1 MPGMRSFASDNNAG
15 AHPDILRAVAAANE
29 GHAIAYGD
37 DPWTRRA
44 EVKFREHF
52 GDGIAVFFVY
62 GGTGA
67 NVVSLRAAARSHH
80 AVLCSDVSHIN
91 NDECGAPEAVGRFKL
106 LAAPTPDGKLT
117 PELLRPFLHALGDQ
131 HHSQPR
137 ALSITQATEMGTV
150 YAPEEVRALAAF
162 AHDHGLVLHMDGARL
177 ANAAASLKLPL
188 RAVTR
193 DCGVDLLSFGGCK
206 NGLLFGEAI
215 VVFEPALA
223 GDLKFI
229 RKQGM
234 QLPSKVR
241 FIAAQYEALLTD
253 DLWLRNA
260 IHANRMAK
268 RLASKVKDI
277 PGVEITQRVE
287 ANGIFARIPAA
298 AIPVLQEKYFFYVW
312 DEETAEVRWMCSFD
326 TTEEDVERFA
336 EAVREVIGAGTGG
349 GR

>member
-1 MPGMRSFASDNNAG
+1 MPVMRSFASDNNAG
-15 AHPDILRAVAAANE
+15 AHPDILQAVAAANE

-44 EVKFREHF
+44 EAKFREHF
-52 GDGIAVFFVY
+52 GDGVSVFFVY

-67 NVVSLRAAARSHH
+67 NVVALRAAARSYH

-91 NDECGAPEAVGRFKL
+91 CDECGAPEAAAGLKL
-106 LAAPTPDGKLT
+106 IGVPTTDGKLR
-117 PELLRPFLHALGDQ
+117 PERLQPYLHALGDQ
-131 HHSQPR
+131 HHNQPR
-137 ALSITQATEMGTV
+137 VVSITQATEMGTV
-150 YAPEEVRALAAF
+150 YTPEEVRTLADF
-162 AHDHGLVLHMDGARL
+162 AHARGLFLHMDGARL
-177 ANAAASLKLPL
+177 ANATASLKSPL

-206 NGLLFGEAI
+206 NGCLFGEAI

-268 RLASKVKDI
+268 LLESKVKNI
-277 PGVEITQRVE
+277 RGVTITQKVE

-298 AIPVLQEKYFFYVW
+298 AIPILQERYFFYVW

-326 TTEEDVERFA
+326 TSEEDVEWFA
-336 EAVREVIGAGTGG
+336 EAVREVVGGNAG
-349 GR
+349 